1 MEEMVESKTDSPKPI
16 TIDIGVRGMTCASC
30 VGRVE
35 RAIKKLPDVTEA
47 SVNLTTEIAHV
58 EYQSGEL
65 SQVTIENAIRD
76 SGYEPVL
83 LGDDEIVPADE
94 DNGEDRLLRRDLR
107 VALVF
112 TIPLF
117 ALAMGKMSVPGLH
130 EWMMDL
136 MPSSFWNWT
145 ELVLATPVQIWA
157 GRRFYQ
163 HGWTEI
169 SHLSP
174 GMNSL
179 VLMGSS
185 AAYLYSLLVLLIPGA
200 FPPGTAN
207 VYFEAAAVIITLILF
222 GRFLEAKAKGRTSD
236 AIRKLIQLQPDTALV
251 VRDGQTLNIPVSDLK
266 PGDKILVRPG
276 SRVPVDGVV
285 VEGRSWVDESML
297 TGEPQ
302 AVEKTIGSNVVGGT
316 LNKTGAFTFE
326 AMEVGSKTVLAQI
339 IKMVQEAQG
348 SKPPIQRV
356 ADRIASIFVPVV
368 LAIAVGTF
376 ITWLLVGPDPAL
388 NYAFVTGVSVLL
400 IACPCAM
407 GLATPTAIMVGTGRA
422 AEMGVLIRQGAAL
435 ELMAKVD
442 TVVFDKTGTLTVGR
456 PSLTDE
462 KYFSTVKDE
471 AFPLIAAVEEQSEHP
486 IAEALVE
493 AAKKA
498 GLQRPRAMDFE
509 AKPGFGVQAT
519 VSKRII
525 NIGADRYLDLL
536 GIDRTLAVKEANR
549 MASEGKTPIYVAF
562 DGVLAAVMAVADP
575 LKEGASQTIDELRDK
590 DISVAMLT
598 GDNQKTAEAIAH
610 QAGIDRVLAEIL
622 PDKKAEEVK
631 RLQAEGRTV
640 AFVGDGINDAPALA
654 QANVGIAIGTGTDIA
669 VEAGDVILMSGDPR
683 GILKTSLLAKKTLR
697 IIRGNFFWA
706 YAYNVALIPVAAGI
720 LYPVLNMLLNPM
732 LAAGAMSL
740 SSVFVVMNSLRL
752 KRVTFR

>member
-35 RAIKKLPDVTEA
+35 RAIKKLPNVTEA
-47 SVNLTTEIAHV
+47 SVNLTTEIARV
-58 EYQSGEL
+58 EYQTGEL
-65 SQVTIENAIRD
+65 SQTAIEDAIRD
-76 SGYEPVL
+76 SGYEPVPLSEDEKSSVDENAHENSL
-83 LGDDEIVPADE
+83 L
-94 DNGEDRLLRRDLR
+94 LRDLR
-107 VALVF
+107 VALIF

-130 EWMMDL
+130 EWMLDL

-157 GRRFYQ
+157 GRRFYR
-163 HGWTEI
+163 HGWAEI
-169 SHLSP
+169 RHLSP

-185 AAYLYSLLVLLIPGA
+185 AAYGYSLLVLLAPAI
-200 FPPGTAN
+200 FPTGTAN
-207 VYFEAAAVIITLILF
+207 IYFEAAAVIITLILF
-222 GRFLEAKAKGRTSD
+222 GRYLEAKAKGRTSD

-251 VRDGQTLNIPVSDLK
+251 VRDGQTLEIPVSDLK

-285 VEGRSWVDESML
+285 VEGGSWVDESML

-302 AVEKTIGSNVVGGT
+302 AVEKTIGSKVVGGT

-326 AMEVGSKTVLAQI
+326 ATEVGSKTVLAQI
-339 IKMVQEAQG
+339 VKMVQEAQG

-368 LAIAVGTF
+368 LALAVGTF
-376 ITWLLVGPDPAL
+376 VTWLLVGPDPAL
-388 NYAFVTGVSVLL
+388 NYAFVAAVSVLL

-442 TVVFDKTGTLTVGR
+442 TVVFDKTGTLTIGR
-456 PSLTDE
+456 PTLTDE
-462 KYFSTVKDE
+462 IYFGISKDE
-471 AFPLIAAVEEQSEHP
+471 ALSLIAAVEEQSEHP
-486 IAEALVE
+486 IAEAIVD
-493 AAKKA
+493 AARKT
-498 GLQRPRAMDFE
+498 GLSWPQVMNFE
-509 AKPGFGVQAT
+509 ARPGFGVKAT
-519 VSKRII
+519 VSERKII
-525 NIGADRYLDLL
+525 IGADRYFDEL
-536 GIDRTLAVKEANR
+536 GIDRSQAIDEANR
-549 MASEGKTPIYVAF
+549 MAAEGKTPIYAAF
-562 DGVLAAVMAVADP
+562 DGILTAVMALADP
-575 LKEGASQTIDELRDK
+575 LKDHAGRTISALRNN

-598 GDNQKTAEAIAH
+598 GDNRKTAEAIAL
-610 QAGIDRVLAEIL
+610 QAGIDRVLAEVL
-622 PDKKAEEVK
+622 PDQKTEEIK
-631 RLQAEGRTV
+631 RLQSEGRTV

-654 QANVGIAIGTGTDIA
+654 QADVGIAIGTGTDIA
-669 VEAGDVILMSGDPR
+669 VEAGDVILMSGDPK
-683 GILKTSLLAKKTLR
+683 GILKVSLLAKKTLS

-740 SSVFVVMNSLRL
+740 SSVFVIMNSLRL

>member
-1 MEEMVESKTDSPKPI
+1 
-16 TIDIGVRGMTCASC
+16 
-30 VGRVE
+30 
-35 RAIKKLPDVTEA
+35 
-47 SVNLTTEIAHV
+47 
-58 EYQSGEL
+58 
-65 SQVTIENAIRD
+65 
-76 SGYEPVL
+76 
-83 LGDDEIVPADE
+83 
-94 DNGEDRLLRRDLR
+94 
-107 VALVF
+107 
-112 TIPLF
+112 
-117 ALAMGKMSVPGLH
+117 
-130 EWMMDL
+130 
-136 MPSSFWNWT
+136 
-145 ELVLATPVQIWA
+145 
-157 GRRFYQ
+157 
-163 HGWTEI
+163 
-169 SHLSP
+169 
-174 GMNSL
+174 MNSL